1 MLPRHATD
9 YTYYRTRD
17 PRKDRRSS
25 AATRSRGE
33 DPHGRLSGELGMLLR
48 LAGVVLVGTALVI
61 CIMMAAG

>member
-17 PRKDRRSS
+17 PRKDRRYPLPPEVEAKARM
-25 AATRSRGE
+25 AAYT
-33 DPHGRLSGELGMLLR
+33 GELGMLLR

-61 CIMMAAG
+61 CLMMAAG